1 METGYWHKVREG
13 DEQAF
18 MQMYDYHYQSLF
30 TFGCRVN
37 ANKEMVKD
45 CIHEVFCELWEKRFS
60 LPEVTQEKS
69 YLFTYLK
76 RKILRTWQT
85 AQKATDLEM
94 SALPDTELSY
104 ESILIQ
110 SQADEES
117 KIRLQ
122 HLLRRISPAQL
133 KIIEYKFFEML
144 SYEEIALRMN
154 LSQRTVYNQVYE
166 ALKTMRS
173 HQKFML
179 DLLLIII
186 GTFREF

>member
-1 METGYWHKVREG
+1 
-13 DEQAF
+13 

-94 SALPDTELSY
+94 SALTDTELSY